1 MLNHVADARKSD
13 SRRDVITPI
22 VQTSNF
28 VVLNDI
34 AVHRVIISDRQRVA
48 SFQRFTFSDEKRS
61 STVPGRQKLPL
72 CVLPGYVLE
81 KPPEKTF

>member
-48 SFQRFTFSDEKRS
+48 SCGEK
-61 STVPGRQKLPL
+61 STSKDYT
-72 CVLPGYVLE
+72 YVL
-81 KPPEKTF
+81 